1 MSNIT
6 RHQPQQGLIARNITE
21 LEQLGMVCAD
31 SGFFQ
36 DSRDAAKA
44 MVKIA
49 AGQELGLAPIQAM
62 TGIHV
67 IKNRVTLSANLMAA
81 LLRKAGYK
89 WKVVK
94 HDGTVCELQMFDPT
108 GFDLGNTSFS
118 MEDAKRAGLTGSDNW
133 KKYPRNMLFARC
145 ISNAARWFAPEVITG
160 CYTPEEMGAGLPEDD
175 ILDAQFEEQPQ
186 PRHQPDRPQRQRV
199 DNHGTPRPLPYHPAS
214 QSRDQHPTT
223 VEMDAAN
230 QGEAPPVPPPS
241 NGQHTPAPPTKSYSV
256 EHARKRWHAVCGE
269 LNIPDEAQRIILGV
283 ESRKEL
289 RNPEGAQ
296 KMYDMADFLESSE
309 GYAAFNGLKRCA
321 SEAEL
326 RDRFT
331 RLPKV
336 AQKMLA
342 HFKDHKKASFEVS
355 AS

>member
-1 MSNIT
+1 MSNIE
-6 RHQPQQGLIARNITE
+6 RYQSQQGLIARNITE

-94 HDGTVCELQMFDPT
+94 HDGSICELQMFDPT
-108 GFDLGNTSFS
+108 GFELGNTSFS
-118 MEDAKRAGLTGSDNW
+118 MEDAKRAGLTGNDNW

-175 ILDAQFEEQPQ
+175 ILDAQFEEQPR
-186 PRHQPDRPQRQRV
+186 PHHQPNRPQQQRR
-199 DNHGTPRPLPYHPAS
+199 DNHGTPRPAPNHPAS

-223 VEMDAAN
+223 VEMEAAN
-230 QGEAPPVPPPS
+230 QGEAPQVPPPS
-241 NGQHTPAPPTKSYSV
+241 NGQHTPVPPTKAV
-256 EHARKRWHAVCGE
+256 NVDAARKRWHALCDE
-269 LNIPDEAQRIILGV
+269 LGIQKETRRAIMGV
-283 ESRKEL
+283 ESHTEL
-289 RNPEGAQ
+289 SNPEGAQ
-296 KMYDMADFLESSE
+296 QMGDMADFLESSE
-309 GYAAFNGLKRCA
+309 GYAAYTNLKVCV
-321 SEAEL
+321 SMAEL
-326 RDRFT
+326 KDRFK
-331 RLPKV
+331 RLPAP
-336 AQKMLA
+336 AQKLMA
-342 HFKDHKKASFEVS
+342 HFKDHKKASFEAVS
-355 AS
+355 